1 MEKADMVFRW
11 NRGRGERPLQLADL
25 LDHGKALSVLAFAR
39 GLFRAYY
46 PAYAFGP
53 VERVFGRVGDL
64 YAGRF
69 PGYRGCNTEYH
80 DYCHVLEVFSTTAR
94 LLDGRNLKG
103 GTEDSG
109 EAALLLI
116 AALLHD
122 SGYIQADSDLKGT
135 GAKYTAVHVDRSAAF
150 VVAEAA
156 PLGLSTEE
164 AEKAARLIL
173 GTDMGPSWES
183 IVYASEAER
192 SRAAI
197 LAASDLL
204 GQMGDRAYLEKL
216 LFLYYEYREA
226 GLGDYKTVFDILK
239 KTLGFYEVVKMRLDG
254 SLGST
259 VGFARAHFM
268 ARYGVD
274 RDLYREAIERQMEY
288 LRGIIEDDSSNFR
301 KKLKRMDLEAAER
314 EKA

>member
-1 MEKADMVFRW
+1 MVFRW
-11 NRGRGERPLQLADL
+11 NRSQGERPLQLADL
-25 LDHGKALSVLAFAR
+25 LDHGKAGSVLAFAR

-64 YAGRF
+64 YAGRY
-69 PGYRGCNTEYH
+69 PGYRACNTQYH

-94 LLDGRNLKG
+94 LLDGRNLG
-103 GTEDSG
+103 GEPLDSG

-122 SGYIQADSDLKGT
+122 SGYIQADSDLQGT

-150 VVAEAA
+150 AVAEAK

-164 AEKAARLIL
+164 AEKVARLIL
-173 GTDMGPSWES
+173 GTDMAQPWETRA
-183 IVYASEAER
+183 YASEAER
-192 SRAAI
+192 SRATI
-197 LAASDLL
+197 LAAADLL

-226 GLGDYKTVFDILK
+226 GIGDYKTAFDILK
-239 KTLGFYEVVKMRLDG
+239 KTLGFYEIVKARLDG

-259 VGFARAHFM
+259 AGFARAHFM

-274 RDLYREAIERQMEY
+274 HDLYREAIERQMEY
-288 LRGIIEDDSSNFR
+288 LRGIIEDDSTNFR
-301 KKLKRMDLEAAER
+301 KKLKRMDLEGMER
-314 EKA
+314 ENA

>member
-1 MEKADMVFRW
+1 MIFKW
-11 NRGRGERPLQLADL
+11 NRSRGDHPLQLAEL
-25 LDHGKALSVLAFAR
+25 LDHGKAPSVLAFVRA
-39 GLFRAYY
+39 LFRAYY
-46 PAYAFGP
+46 PARAFAP
-53 VERVFGRVGDL
+53 VERSFDRVGDL
-64 YAGRF
+64 YAGRY

-103 GTEDSG
+103 EPEDSG

-122 SGYIQADSDLKGT
+122 SGYIQAEGDLQGT
-135 GAKYTAVHVDRSAAF
+135 GAKYTAVHVERSAAF
-150 VVAEAA
+150 AVAEARQ
-156 PLGLSTEE
+156 LGLSTEE

-173 GTDMGPSWES
+173 GTDMARPWES
-183 IVYASEAER
+183 IVYASESER

-197 LAASDLL
+197 LAAADLL

-226 GLGDYKTVFDILK
+226 GVGDYQTAFDILR
-239 KTLGFYEVVKMRLDG
+239 KTLGFYEIVKARLDG

-259 VGFARAHFM
+259 ALFARAHF
-268 ARYGVD
+268 ASRYGLE

-288 LRGIIEDDSSNFR
+288 LGGIIEDDSSNFR
-301 KKLKRMDLEAAER
+301 KKLKRLDLEAVER
-314 EKA
+314 RESPAL